1 MGTETE
7 PRMKSGD
14 AHHVEPAGR
23 GRVLVIDND
32 SSMVLWVRS
41 VLQADGYE
49 CFSALSG
56 EEALTTLRDTPNILV
71 AISDIHMPGM
81 DGIALL
87 RNLGSHPNAA
97 STPRFIF
104 LTAYPEIDFAVAA
117 LRLGAVDFLVKPVRP
132 QELAGA
138 VRRACERVD
147 RNRAALELTD
157 QAAIL
162 AKQAEALA
170 AALNAW
176 KHPQSAS
183 PAERKASPAGDFARL
198 GLDHLRRPRQ
208 SFAPLGSLDDVA
220 WDLLL
225 ELLRAEKIGQRIS
238 VSALSIS
245 VEHISPTTAL
255 RRIRELVKAGHII
268 RNPDPMDARRD
279 FVTLSSESRTALE
292 QYLGQ
297 VAKELAA
304 AAPRS

>member
-1 MGTETE
+1 
-7 PRMKSGD
+7 MKSAD
-14 AHHVEPAGR
+14 AHHIDAGR

-41 VLQADGYE
+41 VLQADGFE

-56 EEALTTLRDTPNILV
+56 EEALAILRDTPEISV

-81 DGIALL
+81 DGISLL
-87 RNLGSHPNAA
+87 RSIGA
-97 STPRFIF
+97 SSGVASVPRFIF

-132 QELAGA
+132 QELSGA
-138 VRRACERVD
+138 VRRAAERVD
-147 RNRAALELTD
+147 SNRAALQLTD
-157 QAAIL
+157 QAAML

-176 KHPQSAS
+176 KHPPGEPSARPS
-183 PAERKASPAGDFARL
+183 DNRRSDFDV
-198 GLDHLRRPRQ
+198 LDHLRRPRQ
-208 SFAPLGSLDDVA
+208 AFAPLGELDDVA

-225 ELLRAEKIGQRIS
+225 ELLRAEKASQRIS

-255 RRIRELVKAGHII
+255 RRIRELVKAGHIV

-279 FVTLSSESRTALE
+279 FVTLAPQSRLALE

-304 AAPRS
+304 SAPRS

>member
-1 MGTETE
+1 
-7 PRMKSGD
+7 MKSAD
-14 AHHVEPAGR
+14 AHHVEAGR

-49 CFSALSG
+49 CCSASSG
-56 EEALTTLRDTPNILV
+56 EEALATLRSTPDILV

-81 DGIALL
+81 DGISLL
-87 RNLGSHPNAA
+87 RNLGSVPNAA
-97 STPRFIF
+97 SVPRFIF

-132 QELAGA
+132 QELSGA

-147 RNRAALELTD
+147 HNRAALELTD
-157 QAAIL
+157 QAAML

-176 KHPQSAS
+176 KHPQPE
-183 PAERKASPAGDFARL
+183 PANDRKAPAGDFALL
-198 GLDHLRRPRQ
+198 GLDHLRKPRQ
-208 SFAPLGSLDDVA
+208 SFAPLGALDDVA
-220 WDLLL
+220 WELLL
-225 ELLRAEKIGQRIS
+225 ELLRAEKVSQRIS

-279 FVTLSSESRTALE
+279 FVTLAPESRTALE

>member
-1 MGTETE
+1 
-7 PRMKSGD
+7 MKSADLHRVD
-14 AHHVEPAGR
+14 AGKA
-23 GRVLVIDND
+23 RVLVIDND
-32 SSMVLWVRS
+32 SSMVLWVGS
-41 VLQADGYE
+41 VLQAEGYE
-49 CFSALSG
+49 CFSALNG
-56 EEALTTLRDTPNILV
+56 EEALATLRSTPNILV

-81 DGIALL
+81 DGISLL
-87 RNLGSHPNAA
+87 RNMGSLTHAA
-97 STPRFIF
+97 SVPRFIF

-132 QELAGA
+132 RELSGA
-138 VRRACERVD
+138 VHRACERVD
-147 RNRAALELTD
+147 RNRAALQLTD
-157 QAAIL
+157 QAALL

-176 KHPQSAS
+176 KHPQPE
-183 PAERKASPAGDFARL
+183 PAERKAAGGDFALL

-208 SFAPLGSLDDVA
+208 SFAPLGALDDVA
-220 WDLLL
+220 WELLL
-225 ELLRAEKIGQRIS
+225 ELLRAEKVSQRIS

-245 VEHISPTTAL
+245 VAHISPTTAL

-279 FVTLSSESRTALE
+279 FVTLASDSRAALE

>member
-1 MGTETE
+1 
-7 PRMKSGD
+7 MKSAD
-14 AHHVEPAGR
+14 AHHGDAR
-23 GRVLVIDND
+23 RSRVLVIDND

-49 CFSALSG
+49 CLSALSG
-56 EEALTTLRDTPNILV
+56 DEALTTLRSTPDILV

-81 DGIALL
+81 DGISLL
-87 RNLGSHPNAA
+87 RNLASLTNAA
-97 STPRFIF
+97 SVPRFIF

-132 QELAGA
+132 QELSGA

-147 RNRAALELTD
+147 HNRAALELTD
-157 QAAIL
+157 QAALL

-170 AALNAW
+170 LALNAW
-176 KHPQSAS
+176 KHPQPES
-183 PAERKASPAGDFARL
+183 PPERKAGGNDFALL

-208 SFAPLGSLDDVA
+208 SFAPLGELDDVA
-220 WDLLL
+220 WELLL
-225 ELLRAEKIGQRIS
+225 ELLRAEKVAQRIS

-255 RRIRELVKAGHII
+255 RRIRELVKAGHIL

-279 FVTLSSESRTALE
+279 FVTLAPESRIALE

>member
-1 MGTETE
+1 
-7 PRMKSGD
+7 MKSAD
-14 AHHVEPAGR
+14 AHHIEAGR

-49 CFSALSG
+49 CCSALGG
-56 EEALTTLRDTPNILV
+56 EEGLATLRSTPDILV

-81 DGIALL
+81 DGITLL
-87 RNLGSHPNAA
+87 RNLSALPNAA
-97 STPRFIF
+97 SVPRFIF

-132 QELAGA
+132 QELSGA
-138 VRRACERVD
+138 VRRACESVD
-147 RNRAALELTD
+147 HNRAALELTD
-157 QAAIL
+157 QAATL

-176 KHPQSAS
+176 KHPQ
-183 PAERKASPAGDFARL
+183 PEPTTERKAPGGDFALL
-198 GLDHLRRPRQ
+198 GLDHLRKPRQ
-208 SFAPLGSLDDVA
+208 SFAPLGALDDVA
-220 WDLLL
+220 WELLL
-225 ELLRAEKIGQRIS
+225 ELLRAEKVSQRIS

-255 RRIRELVKAGHII
+255 RRIRELVKAGHIL

-279 FVTLSSESRTALE
+279 FVTLAPESRAALE

>member
-1 MGTETE
+1 
-7 PRMKSGD
+7 
-14 AHHVEPAGR
+14 
-23 GRVLVIDND
+23 
-32 SSMVLWVRS
+32 MVLWVRS
-41 VLQADGYE
+41 VLQAEGYE

-56 EEALTTLRDTPNILV
+56 EEALATLQSTPDILV

-81 DGIALL
+81 DGISLLKNMSSAL
-87 RNLGSHPNAA
+87 SSAA
-97 STPRFIF
+97 SVPRFIF

-132 QELAGA
+132 QELVGA

-147 RNRAALELTD
+147 RNRAALQLTD
-157 QAAIL
+157 QAAML

-176 KHPQSAS
+176 KHPQ
-183 PAERKASPAGDFARL
+183 PEPTERKAPGDFALL

-208 SFAPLGSLDDVA
+208 SFAPLGALDDVA
-220 WDLLL
+220 WELLL
-225 ELLRAEKIGQRIS
+225 ELLRAERVAQRIS

-279 FVTLSSESRTALE
+279 FVTLSSESRAALE

>member
-1 MGTETE
+1 
-7 PRMKSGD
+7 MKAAD
-14 AHHVEPAGR
+14 AHHVDAGPS
-23 GRVLVIDND
+23 RVLVIDND

-41 VLQADGYE
+41 VLQAEGYE
-49 CFSALSG
+49 CFTALSG
-56 EEALTTLRDTPNILV
+56 EEALATLRSTPDILV

-81 DGIALL
+81 DGISLL
-87 RNLGSHPNAA
+87 RNMSSALSDAA
-97 STPRFIF
+97 SVPRFIF

-132 QELAGA
+132 QELSGA

-147 RNRAALELTD
+147 RSRAALELTD
-157 QAAIL
+157 QAALL

-176 KHPQSAS
+176 KHPQPEPVA
-183 PAERKASPAGDFARL
+183 RKPSEDFALL

-208 SFAPLGSLDDVA
+208 SFAPLGALDDVA
-220 WDLLL
+220 WELLL
-225 ELLRAEKIGQRIS
+225 ELLRAERVPQRIS

-279 FVTLSSESRTALE
+279 FVTLAPESRAALE

>member
-1 MGTETE
+1 
-7 PRMKSGD
+7 MKSAN
-14 AHHVEPAGR
+14 AHHVDAGR
-23 GRVLVIDND
+23 NRVLVIDND

-41 VLQADGYE
+41 VLEAEGYE

-56 EEALTTLRDTPNILV
+56 EEALATLRATPDILV

-81 DGIALL
+81 DGISLL
-87 RNLGSHPNAA
+87 RSLSAFADAA
-97 STPRFIF
+97 SVPRFIF
-104 LTAYPEIDFAVAA
+104 LTAYAEIDFAVAA

-132 QELAGA
+132 QELSGA

-147 RNRAALELTD
+147 HNRAALQLTD
-157 QAAIL
+157 QATML

-170 AALNAW
+170 AALNSW
-176 KHPQSAS
+176 KHPQPEQPQ
-183 PAERKASPAGDFARL
+183 PAPDARRGDFATI

-208 SFAPLGSLDDVA
+208 SFAPLGELDDVA
-220 WDLLL
+220 WELLI
-225 ELLRAEKIGQRIS
+225 ELLRAEKAAQRIS

-255 RRIRELVKAGHII
+255 RRIRELVKAGHIL

-279 FVTLSSESRTALE
+279 FVTLAPESRAALE

>member
-1 MGTETE
+1 M
-7 PRMKSGD
+7 
-14 AHHVEPAGR
+14 
-23 GRVLVIDND
+23 VIDND

-49 CFSALSG
+49 CCSALGG
-56 EEALTTLRDTPNILV
+56 EEALATLRSTPDILV

-81 DGIALL
+81 DGITLL
-87 RNLGSHPNAA
+87 RNLSALPNAA
-97 STPRFIF
+97 SVPRFIF

-132 QELAGA
+132 QELSGA

-147 RNRAALELTD
+147 HNRAALELTD
-157 QAAIL
+157 QAAML

-176 KHPQSAS
+176 KHPQAE
-183 PAERKASPAGDFARL
+183 PAIERKAPGGDFALL
-198 GLDHLRRPRQ
+198 GLDHLRKPRQ
-208 SFAPLGSLDDVA
+208 SFAPLGALDDVA
-220 WDLLL
+220 WELLL
-225 ELLRAEKIGQRIS
+225 ELLRAEKVSQRIS

-255 RRIRELVKAGHII
+255 RRIRELVKAGHIL

-279 FVTLSSESRTALE
+279 FVTLAPESRAALE

>member
-1 MGTETE
+1 
-7 PRMKSGD
+7 MKSANAD
-14 AHHVEPAGR
+14 HVDAGR
-23 GRVLVIDND
+23 SRVLVIDND

-41 VLQADGYE
+41 VLQSDGYE
-49 CFSALSG
+49 CCSALSG
-56 EEALTTLRDTPNILV
+56 EEALETLRSTPDILV

-81 DGIALL
+81 DGISLL
-87 RNLGSHPNAA
+87 RNLSSLPHAA
-97 STPRFIF
+97 SVPRFIF
-104 LTAYPEIDFAVAA
+104 LTAYPEVDFAVAA

-132 QELAGA
+132 RELSGA

-147 RNRAALELTD
+147 HNRAALELTD
-157 QAAIL
+157 QAAML

-170 AALNAW
+170 LALNAW
-176 KHPQSAS
+176 KHPQ
-183 PAERKASPAGDFARL
+183 PEPTERKAAGSDFALL
-198 GLDHLRRPRQ
+198 GLDHLRRPRH
-208 SFAPLGSLDDVA
+208 SFAPLGALDDIA
-220 WDLLL
+220 WELLI
-225 ELLRAEKIGQRIS
+225 ELLRAEKVAQRIS

-245 VEHISPTTAL
+245 IEHISPTTAL

-279 FVTLSSESRTALE
+279 FVTLAPESRAALE